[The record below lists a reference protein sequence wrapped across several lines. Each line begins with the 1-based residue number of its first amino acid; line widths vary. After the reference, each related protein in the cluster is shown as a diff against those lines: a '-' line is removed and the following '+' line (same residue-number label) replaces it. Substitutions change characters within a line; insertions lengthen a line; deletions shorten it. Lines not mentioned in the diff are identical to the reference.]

1 MKNIYHEPPQPPP
14 REGAAGSR
22 PDPDRGHARWLA
34 ALCPL
39 IPLVLLPL
47 LCQPAAAGE
56 VFTGAKVQEIIRVRL
71 DRGDLLLES
80 LLDVIRKNDIQDG
93 AVMTAAGSLQECTW
107 HGVKSLAGKP
117 EQLFTTRKGP
127 MEIINVNGII
137 AAGEPHLHMTL
148 SSPEGGAFG
157 GHLEKGCKVL
167 YRAELTIAKFTGTP
181 LARKPNKEGVPVLG
195 GK

>member
-1 MKNIYHEPPQPPP
+1 MRRIGLATLSLLAVVLP
-14 REGAAGSR
+14 
-22 PDPDRGHARWLA
+22 AR
-34 ALCPL
+34 
-39 IPLVLLPL
+39 
-47 LCQPAAAGE
+47 AGE
-56 VFTGAKVQEIIRVRL
+56 VFGGSTVQEVFRVRL

-80 LLDVIRKNDIQDG
+80 ILDIIAKHKIEDG

-107 HGVKSLAGKP
+107 HGVKSLAAKP

-127 MEIINVNGII
+127 MEIININGMI

-167 YRAELTIAKFTGTP
+167 YRAELTIAKFAGTT
-181 LARKPNKEGVPVLG
+181 LARKPNQEGVPVLG
-195 GK
+195 RK